1 MGLYEVLD
9 GLAPGKWVEY
19 HGVDG
24 LIVVYEPHFHL
35 VGRLDVA
42 IRYRGIGRAGDVI
55 DRDNG
60 YPGVGRT

>member
-24 LIVVYEPHFHL
+24 LIVVHEPHFHR

-42 IRYRGIGRAGDVI
+42 IRYRDIGRAGVVI
-55 DRDNG
+55 VRDHG
-60 YPGVGRT
+60 YVGVGRT